1 MTSVEIFYDPS
12 DSWSTAA
19 MCLILSR
26 RGNRIP
32 EGQFVFLLVASHPR
46 HFCLRLLLF
55 LVMPEPELEK
65 AFGAAG
71 PGEAVTS

>member
-1 MTSVEIFYDPS
+1 MTSVEIFYHPR
-12 DSWSTAA
+12 DSWSKAV
-19 MCLILSR
+19 CPILSR

-46 HFCLRLLLF
+46 CFCLGLLLF

-71 PGEAVTS
+71 PGEAVSS